1 MPAKSRRRKGK
12 FSPQRKP
19 QVSTVTTQQAQVQKT
34 VAPKESVPKP
44 KLTAPQAPAPLAMPA
59 SYATIRSELKTIGI
73 IGGVMLVALI
83 VIAILLS

>member
-19 QVSTVTTQQAQVQKT
+19 QVNTVTTQQAQVQKS

-44 KLTAPQAPAPLAMPA
+44 KSTAPQAPTPMAIPA
-59 SYATIRSELKTIGI
+59 SYTTISSELKTIGI
-73 IGGVMLVALI
+73 IGGALLVVLI
-83 VIAILLS
+83 VIAILL